1 MNEQLP
7 ISKRRNHP
15 KYLVLALTL
24 ALAACEVVNAQE
36 NIQSKIPAVGDKAPD
51 FTLQALDGQ
60 SMTLSK
66 LTADSPVVLVVLR
79 GYPGY
84 QCPICSA
91 QVGNLVSR
99 SKDIS
104 DVGARVVF
112 VYPGPGEKLSDRA
125 TEFLKAKSLPDH
137 FAMVTDPDYTFAGAY
152 GLRWD
157 APRETAYPSTFVVDR
172 QGTVR
177 YAKVS
182 KTHGGRANAAEIV
195 KALGDSK

>member
-1 MNEQLP
+1 MKNAKQAILP
-7 ISKRRNHP
+7 TVI
-15 KYLVLALTL
+15 L
-24 ALAACEVVNAQE
+24 ALATSSTSSLLLAVEPE
-36 NIQSKIPAVGDKAPD
+36 TSKIPAVGDKAPD

-60 SMTLSK
+60 PIALSK

-91 QVGNLVSR
+91 QVGNLISR
-99 SKDIS
+99 SQDFADANAK
-104 DVGARVVF
+104 VVF

-137 FAMVTDPDYTFAGAY
+137 FVMVTDPDYKFTNAY
-152 GLRWD
+152 GMRWD
-157 APRETAYPSTFVVDR
+157 APRETAYPSTFVVDQ

-177 YAKVS
+177 FAKVS
-182 KTHGGRANAAEIV
+182 KTHGDRASAADIIQ
-195 KALGDSK
+195 ALKDLK